1 MTQNRSR
8 LTEHANQ
15 SLGSYELALAAVLF
29 GAIGFLIDRR
39 LDTMPAFTIALVI
52 LGFIGAGLSIYYRY
66 KEQIARLQ
74 AETAE
79 LRAAAA
85 NRTGNDSGGNADND
99 SGEDA
104 ATGRDR
110 IER

>member
-1 MTQNRSR
+1 M
-8 LTEHANQ
+8 
-15 SLGSYELALAAVLF
+15 LF
-29 GAIGFLIDRR
+29 GAIGFFIDRR

-85 NRTGNDSGGNADND
+85 SRTAGNAGHD
-99 SGEDA
+99 SGEHA
-104 ATGRDR
+104 ANGGDR